1 MIFTYSQQVLQNFA
15 PEREYFIFFLKG
27 DCIFYRIG
35 FSTKIF
41 LLHNIMIT

>member
-15 PEREYFIFFLKG
+15 PESDYFICFLKG
-27 DCIFYRIG
+27 DYIFYRIG